1 MEVQRSGKHQQSL
14 RHLLAKLEEAGSAT
28 MDLLDGGDEENA
40 VIFDKAPRMTILAE
54 EGGLRITI
62 PQWDED
68 CWCEV
73 LVSWREI
80 VREIGD
86 FYVDGVYENKEA
98 RLRVLEKLEKEIGLM
113 RAELGPD

>member
-1 MEVQRSGKHQQSL
+1 
-14 RHLLAKLEEAGSAT
+14 

-40 VIFDKAPRMTILAE
+40 VIFDKAPRMTVLAE